1 MRETLGKSA
10 VAVYSWGLADAD
22 AGVKEGVL
30 GIRNKEGKNGN
41 INRREKMRERCR
53 KEIEYCQQTIQLEKM
68 GERMGRGGNEER
80 GKKKRK

>member
-1 MRETLGKSA
+1 
-10 VAVYSWGLADAD
+10 
-22 AGVKEGVL
+22 
-30 GIRNKEGKNGN
+30 
-41 INRREKMRERCR
+41 MRERCR